1 MLKYVAAEFQY
12 EACAEFVSRRRQCCE
27 CRPRLF
33 LPAVP
38 RLATFVQ
45 ATAIESYCTGVLTWV
60 GVRGCLHGF
69 SPMLTRCL
77 HGCSRVLTPV
87 RSDVQ
92 RWQVPYLAGICFFV
106 CKGTVSLCTH
116 LQEGDLESQR
126 MLVTFTGPWPPDL
139 TVFQN
144 SHIFMLPPWDLG
156 GTKLTH
162 STGCHLPAFSGCCI
176 RPLRS
181 FSVLPH

>member
-45 ATAIESYCTGVLTWV
+45 ATAIESYCTGVLMWV

-69 SPMLTRCL
+69 SPVLYTVLT
-77 HGCSRVLTPV
+77 RVLTGTYTGAV
-87 RSDVQ
+87 RC
-92 RWQVPYLAGICFFV
+92 PALAGSISSGNLFFCLQGHRV
-106 CKGTVSLCTH
+106 PVYSPSGRGSEVS
-116 LQEGDLESQR
+116 EDPGDIHRALAS
-126 MLVTFTGPWPPDL
+126 
-139 TVFQN
+139 
-144 SHIFMLPPWDLG
+144 
-156 GTKLTH
+156 
-162 STGCHLPAFSGCCI
+162 
-176 RPLRS
+176 
-181 FSVLPH
+181 